1 MDKELFDQ
9 LLKGYQDDLASLEE
23 IKDVNAEYYASL
35 NDDELVDAIA
45 GDLVDVYNDAS
56 VEGSSIG
63 EIPTKE

>member
-9 LLKGYQDDLASLEE
+9 LLNDYQEDLGALED
-23 IKDVNAEYYASL
+23 IKEANAEYYASL
-35 NDDELVDAIA
+35 ADDEVVDVIT

-56 VEGSSIG
+56 SQGATIG